1 MIDDDDTSIFLRV
14 GGLQPGDHSDELHL
28 PKTSSIF
35 LHMLPILQP
44 GDIHKIAGDALPY
57 YLLRS
62 PHAAGDDDWHLVVLF
77 SLSLVFVRLALF
89 ALCVALVSLLST
101 SVVLF
106 SLSLV

>member
-44 GDIHKIAGDALPY
+44 GAIHQIAGDALPY

-62 PHAAGDDDWHLVVLF
+62 PHAAGDGDWHIYSF
-77 SLSLVFVRLALF
+77 IF
-89 ALCVALVSLLST
+89 AFLDLMSVERYFLCVLLLLLCFLG
-101 SVVLF
+101 V
-106 SLSLV
+106 